1 MKKKTFKYTP
11 EELEFVMG
19 RMRKA
24 GAHRKKKGAGSYTRK
39 TKHKGREVEEND

>member
-11 EELEFVMG
+11 EELEFIMG

-24 GAHRKKKGAGSYTRK
+24 GTHRKKKGKGSYTRK
-39 TKHKGREVEEND
+39 EKHKKSLENA

>member
-1 MKKKTFKYTP
+1 MQKKTFKLTP

-24 GAHRKKKGAGSYTRK
+24 GTHRKKKGAGSYTRK
-39 TKHKGREVEEND
+39 IKHKGKEVQE

>member
-1 MKKKTFKYTP
+1 MQKKTFKLTP

-24 GAHRKKKGAGSYTRK
+24 GTHRKKKGTGSYTRK
-39 TKHKGREVEEND
+39 TKHKEREVQE

>member
-11 EELEFVMG
+11 EELEFIMG

-24 GAHRKKKGAGSYTRK
+24 GPHRKKKGTGSYTRK
-39 TKHKGREVEEND
+39 TKHKGREAQE